1 MEHALQVMQEV
12 RLTHRLRQLT
22 DGSRSG
28 LRPGVTQWIEIIG
41 YLLVRMRR
49 EQGPHH
55 GAAQMA
61 RQDGF
66 YAYLRFDMQ
75 RADGADVWLTAL
87 RGTESPLARCAE
99 AACVIGSDVAGSGV
113 GQGRAHSIGVRFRYE
128 GDEL

>member
-1 MEHALQVMQEV
+1 
-12 RLTHRLRQLT
+12 
-22 DGSRSG
+22 
-28 LRPGVTQWIEIIG
+28 
-41 YLLVRMRR
+41 MRC

-87 RGTESPLARCAE
+87 RGTESPLAPAAE
-99 AACVIGSDVAGSGV
+99 AACVIGSDVARPGV
-113 GQGRAHSIGVRFRYE
+113 GQGRAHSIGVCFWHE
-128 GDEL
+128 GDELQQTVRQRTQDACML